1 MPNKVRLAGASAA
14 AFSALLA
21 FVPTAFGDSANDN
34 GVNGGNGNNASV
46 IPVQL
51 CNDNVAAAVGVIVPL
66 LSPTSAQ
73 CTNAPVV
80 DHPVASGG
88 SEQQPPE
95 QPGTSPVQPG
105 TPPVQPGTPPE
116 HKVQPPK
123 HHQPGPSAQPN
134 GGGELPYAP
143 APSPIA
149 GHHAVTG

>member
-51 CNDNVAAAVGVIVPL
+51 CNDNVAAALGAVVPL
-66 LSPTSAQ
+66 LSPASAQ

-80 DHPVASGG
+80 DHPVASG
-88 SEQQPPE
+88 SEQQPPGHPSKPPE
-95 QPGTSPVQPG
+95 QPGK
-105 TPPVQPGTPPE
+105 PPEQPGTPPE
-116 HKVQPPK
+116 HNVQPPQQA
-123 HHQPGPSAQPN
+123 QPGQPN